1 MLDIL
6 FSLDYTK
13 LFENKEKQKN
23 ILLTSN
29 NLGSIHINVVPSK
42 VQIKSKEKNLNKLI
56 AKPDYRTC
64 D

>member
-23 ILLTSN
+23 ILITSN

-42 VQIKSKEKNLNKLI
+42 VQIKSKEK
-56 AKPDYRTC
+56 T
-64 D
+64 